1 MENKKFEHIPVLLN
15 EVIDILGP
23 KNGGVYF
30 DGTLGFGGY
39 AEAILKKSSPQG
51 RVIATDLD
59 DDAIEASKERLAEF
73 GERFI
78 AVKGNFSGAADIAL
92 ERDVKFDGMVL
103 DLGVSSYQFDK
114 AAKGFSFSKEGPL
127 DMRMDKRSE
136 RTASDMVN
144 NYSERELEEIFKT
157 YGEERFARRIA
168 TKIIEKRNQKVLEN
182 TKELEEICFVAYP
195 PKLRHGRA
203 HPATK
208 VFQALRIVVNSELE
222 NLERFL
228 KGAPSVLNE
237 GGKMVIVS
245 YHSLEDRIVK
255 RGFKG
260 LGGLGGFKVL
270 TKKPVVPSEKETE
283 ENPRARSA
291 KLRAIVKNGADIG

>member
-1 MENKKFEHIPVLLN
+1 MHIPVLLN

-23 KNGGVYF
+23 KSDGVYF

-39 AEAILKKSSPQG
+39 AEAMLKKSSPHG
-51 RVIATDLD
+51 KVIATDFD

-73 GERFI
+73 GERFV
-78 AVKGNFSGAADIAL
+78 AVKGNFSSAADIAL
-92 ERDVKFDGMVL
+92 ERNINFDGMVL
-103 DLGVSSYQFDK
+103 DLGVSSCQFDK

-127 DMRMDKRSE
+127 DMRMDKGSE

-144 NYSERELEEIFKT
+144 NYSGRELEEIFKT
-157 YGEERFARRIA
+157 YGEEKFARRIA
-168 TKIIEKRNQKVLEN
+168 TKIIEKRNQKVLES
-182 TKELEEICFVAYP
+182 TRELEEICFVAYP
-195 PKLRHGRA
+195 PNLRHGRV

-228 KGAPSVLNE
+228 KSAPHALNE
-237 GGKMVIVS
+237 GGKIVVVS

-255 RGFKG
+255 RGFKS

-270 TKKPVVPSEKETE
+270 TKKPVIPTEKETE